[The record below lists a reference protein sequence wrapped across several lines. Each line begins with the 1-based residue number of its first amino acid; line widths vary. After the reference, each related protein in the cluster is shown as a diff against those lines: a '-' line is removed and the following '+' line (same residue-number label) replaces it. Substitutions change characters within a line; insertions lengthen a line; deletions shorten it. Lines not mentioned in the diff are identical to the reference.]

1 MERIL
6 QKGRGRGT
14 EYSCYS
20 ARTPVET
27 AAAPITKTRRLI
39 LDLGLLYAAAV
50 WGASFIVVKN
60 ALAGVHPVTMIGYR
74 FLISAALLSPWVL
87 RRRDRARLLRESLPL
102 SGLLIALYVSQ
113 TWGLRYTTAANSG
126 FITGLFVLFVPLILF
141 FAFRRPPTRLQWLAV
156 LLAIAGLWVLTGGP
170 RTMNRGDAMT
180 LIAALCYA
188 AHLLAI
194 DRVVRRDADPVLLM
208 FHQLWQTGL
217 FCVALAAVAGYSFEI
232 RGPSV
237 AAAVVVLAVVPT
249 LSAFFVQVVAQRHTS
264 PLKVSLI
271 FSLEPV
277 FAAVVAWGVGGEP
290 FRAASAIGG
299 ALIVCGMIVSE
310 IGRPGTGR

>member
-1 MERIL
+1 
-6 QKGRGRGT
+6 
-14 EYSCYS
+14 
-20 ARTPVET
+20 VE
-27 AAAPITKTRRLI
+27 PSQPSITKTRRLL
-39 LDLGLLYAAAV
+39 LDLGLLYAAVV

-74 FLISAALLSPWVL
+74 FLVSALLLAPWAL
-87 RRRDRARLLRESLPL
+87 RRPDRRRHLRDSLPL
-102 SGLLIALYVSQ
+102 SGLLVALYVSQ
-113 TWGLRYTTAANSG
+113 TWGLRFTTAANSG
-126 FITGLFVLFVPLILF
+126 FITGLFVLFVPIILLVV
-141 FAFRRPPTRLQWLAV
+141 FRCPPSRLQWVAV
-156 LLAIAGLWVLTGGP
+156 LLAVAGLWILTGGP

-180 LIAALCYA
+180 LVAALCYA

-217 FCVALAAVAGYSFEI
+217 FCTALAAAAGFSLEI
-232 RGPSV
+232 ESPSV
-237 AAAVVVLAVVPT
+237 AGVIVLLAAVPT
-249 LSAFFVQVVAQRHTS
+249 LSAFFAQIVAQRHTS

-277 FAAVVAWGVGGEP
+277 FAALVAWSVGGEP

-299 ALIVCGMIVSE
+299 ALIVCGMVFAE
-310 IGRPGTGR
+310 IGRPDAVDTAGAIR